1 MSCFFRTKR
10 GSPSNGEPSGFST
23 SQNIRA
29 TSASVFHGISWN
41 VDGSGT
47 ATMSDSWIR
56 LNPSI
61 DEPSN
66 PIPSA
71 NAPSSS
77 CDVIVKA
84 FRNPRTS
91 VNHSRMNRIPR
102 SSIVRRTYS
111 TSSECAMGRG

>member
-1 MSCFFRTKR
+1 M
-10 GSPSNGEPSGFST
+10 

-29 TSASVFHGISWN
+29 TGCSVFHGISWN
-41 VDGSGT
+41 VDASGI

-61 DEPSN
+61 EEPSK

-77 CDVIVKA
+77 CEVIVKA

-91 VNHSRMNRIPR
+91 VNHRRTNRIPR
-102 SSIVRRTYS
+102 SSTVRSTYS
-111 TSSECAMGRG
+111 ASALSMLVRVAAGPGPAVTSA